1 MQTCLPTTCDKI
13 RMCVLFTQIMDSHF
27 TTLELAHFILSSTW
41 GQQHTTALTSLFPSQ
56 GSPPLKGAGG
66 LFNVLL
72 VSLNPDKGKQW
83 EVVSQEQCFQTRV
96 VLLGHTKAKRFAME
110 FRVPHWFSQFSS
122 VCLMN
127 TTQMRWKTRWWI
139 LDGGAP
145 YSPSHRQLPSPLAV
159 LSNHHRPH
167 TWLGAARQEIE
178 TDVNTSWNFWGSKNA
193 LGLDHKV
200 GKWRAVKML
209 TDPSCPRTHIAT
221 KFV

>member
-13 RMCVLFTQIMDSHF
+13 RMWSIYTDHGLPLHYPRISPLHSQFNMGST
-27 TTLELAHFILSSTW
+27 AHHSPHTPLPKPRVSSE
-41 GQQHTTALTSLFPSQ
+41 
-56 GSPPLKGAGG
+56 GAGG

-221 KFV
+221 KFA